1 VSLLDFVKEQRAFV
15 SPGERSRKQ
24 AYVANTRAEQKT
36 DCVLS
41 LELGHIESEEPIIA
55 KEVAGELDSQFGLA
69 YTRGTKKQKAATGAP
84 KR

>member
-1 VSLLDFVKEQRAFV
+1 
-15 SPGERSRKQ
+15 
-24 AYVANTRAEQKT
+24 
-36 DCVLS
+36 